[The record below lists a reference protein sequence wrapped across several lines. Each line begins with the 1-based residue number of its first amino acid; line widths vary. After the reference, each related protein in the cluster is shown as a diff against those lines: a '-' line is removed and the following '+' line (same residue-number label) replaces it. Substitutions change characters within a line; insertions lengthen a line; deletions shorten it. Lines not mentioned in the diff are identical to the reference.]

1 MSQIT
6 PPEERVATLLR
17 PSVLPLNEERPHPH
31 GPISAV
37 PRPETGP
44 GG

>member
-17 PSVLPLNEERPHPH
+17 PSVLPPVEVTRRRVRATSL
-31 GPISAV
+31 STVA
-37 PRPETGP
+37 
-44 GG
+44 